1 MSPETAA
8 VVDGVPRTEAP
19 AARSAAAVADLVYR
33 RVGRRTILE
42 RSFSTAPLRVPPPI
56 ELDGAAYT
64 TLLNASGG
72 VVAGDAFKHRI
83 RLGPGAH
90 VVLTTQSATRIYR
103 STGETARSSTAI
115 RVGPDAVLEWVPDPV
130 IPYAGS
136 RYDQRLAVEVAA
148 GGLAIVADAWAAGR
162 LARGERWAFAAFTNE
177 VCIDLAGR
185 PAVRERYALDPGG
198 AAALEGWPYV
208 AAWYAVGG
216 RSIDWDA
223 AAARLADV
231 VESFA
236 PHAYGGATSLWCG
249 AAVRL
254 VAASSPALVEAGARV
269 WDLLR
274 RAALGAA
281 PPALRKF

>member
-1 MSPETAA
+1 MSPET
-8 VVDGVPRTEAP
+8 T
-19 AARSAAAVADLVYR
+19 AVADLVYR

-42 RSFSTAPLRVPPPI
+42 RAFSTAPLRVPPPI
-56 ELDGAAYT
+56 ELGGAAYT

-72 VVAGDAFKHRI
+72 VVAGYAFEHRI
-83 RLGPGAH
+83 HLGLGAH
-90 VVLTTQSATRIYR
+90 VVLTTQSATRVYR
-103 STGETARSSTAI
+103 STGETSRSSITI

-136 RYDQRLAVEVAA
+136 RYDQRLAVDVAE

-162 LARGERWAFAAFTNE
+162 LARGERWAFASFTNE

-185 PAVRERYALDPGG
+185 PAVRERYALAPGD

-223 AAARLADV
+223 AAARLGDV
-231 VESFA
+231 VESLG
-236 PHAYGGATSLWCG
+236 PHAYGGATSLSCG
-249 AAVRL
+249 VAVRL
-254 VAASSPALVEAGARV
+254 VAASAPALLDAGARV
-269 WDLLR
+269 WDILR

-281 PPALRKF
+281 PPALRKL

>member
-8 VVDGVPRTEAP
+8 VADGATCTEAP
-19 AARSAAAVADLVYR
+19 ATRSAAAVADLAYR

-42 RSFSTAPLRVPPPI
+42 RCFSTAPLRVPPPI

-72 VVAGDAFKHRI
+72 VVAGDAFAHRI
-83 RLGPGAH
+83 CLGPGAH

-136 RYDQRLAVEVAA
+136 RYDQRLAVDVAA

-177 VCIDLAGR
+177 VRIDLAGR
-185 PAVRERYALDPGG
+185 PAVRERYALAPAD
-198 AAALEGWPYV
+198 AATLEGWSYV

-223 AAARLADV
+223 AAARLGDV

-236 PHAYGGATSLWCG
+236 PHAYGGATSLSCG

-274 RAALGAA
+274 RAALGTA
-281 PPALRKF
+281 PPALRKS